1 VIYIKQNQENK
12 FVTRFNDKR
21 VLEDGYFLWELKN
34 EFTKDV
40 IYFMLDDET
49 AYPCSY
55 NLFELIHSST
65 GSTVGG
71 INTPLNLIAGQ
82 YEYKVYETPIQ
93 SLSLSA
99 VTGTYIEKDILVVE
113 LLRTVNTPN
122 SQINN
127 IYY

>member
-12 FVTRFNDKR
+12 FVTRFNDKKTL
-21 VLEDGYFLWELKN
+21 VNGFFLWELTN
-34 EFTKDV
+34 EFSKET

-55 NLFELIHSST
+55 NLFELTHSTT

-71 INTPLNLIAGQ
+71 INVPLNLVGGQ
-82 YEYKVYETPIQ
+82 YEYKVYETTGQ
-93 SLSLSA
+93 TLSISA
-99 VTGTYIEKDILVVE
+99 VTGNYIEKDMLVVE
-113 LLRTVNTPN
+113 IPRTVNTN
-122 SQINN
+122 INTN

>member
-21 VLEDGYFLWELKN
+21 VLENGYFLWELKN

-49 AYPCSY
+49 VYPCSY

>member
-1 VIYIKQNQENK
+1 VIYIKQNQDNK
-12 FVTRFNDKR
+12 FITRFNDKR
-21 VLEDGYFLWELKN
+21 VLSGGYFLWELKN

-49 AYPCSY
+49 NYPCSY
-55 NLFELIHSST
+55 NLFNLTHSST

-71 INTPLNLIAGQ
+71 INTPLDLVAGQ

-99 VTGTYIEKDILVVE
+99 VTGTYIERDILVVE
-113 LLRTVNTPN
+113 MLRTVNTPN